1 MADVNQTA
9 TNNYEFT
16 TRDSQHLRELKI
28 ELYRKLLSMPV
39 SRLTDNEIDLQLFLS
54 RDSAIQDELKAEL
67 DAKSGIRR

>member
-1 MADVNQTA
+1 MSSDK
-9 TNNYEFT
+9 YEFT

-39 SRLTDNEIDLQLFLS
+39 SILTDNEIDLQLFLS

-67 DAKSGIRR
+67 AAKGY